1 MFEKS
6 NQFLDENVEKL
17 LMALEKDPVP
27 VLSAFFK
34 HPNFSLNYEIP
45 GIIPLD
51 GPPGVVY
58 YVNISKDE
66 RESTA

>member
-6 NQFLDENVEKL
+6 NQFLEDNRERIL
-17 LMALEKDPVP
+17 IALANDPVP
-27 VLSAFFK
+27 VLSALFS
-34 HPNFSLNYEIP
+34 HPIYSLNYEIP

-58 YVNISKDE
+58 YMNIPRDE

>member
-6 NQFLDENVEKL
+6 NKFLEDNKERI
-17 LMALEKDPVP
+17 LMALVNDPVP

-34 HPNFSLNYEIP
+34 HPIFSLNYEIP

-58 YVNISKDE
+58 YMNISKDE
-66 RESTA
+66 RESTT